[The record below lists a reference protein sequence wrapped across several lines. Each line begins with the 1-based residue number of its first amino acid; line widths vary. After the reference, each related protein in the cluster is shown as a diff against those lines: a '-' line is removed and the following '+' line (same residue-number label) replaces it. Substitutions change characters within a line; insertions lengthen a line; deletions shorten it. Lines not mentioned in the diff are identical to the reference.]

1 MFMKEHLKQCI
12 LTIPFLKHTV
22 CFLFSSAAQKCSSV
36 KVPNVMLDLVVEIAM
51 PLDAGL
57 PMELYTNE
65 ATWTYIRQ
73 TIQSME
79 FMNSFANHGRFHQ
92 THIHRKIY
100 EAMMGPLQIQFLSV
114 HTLIWPDRGIFL
126 QKVSPI
132 GSMGMVYLPTLIP
145 QKSTI
150 HVPKYT
156 SPMNAMG
163 LFNL

>member
-1 MFMKEHLKQCI
+1 MCI

-22 CFLFSSAAQKCSSV
+22 CFLLSSDAQKCSSV

-79 FMNSFANHGRFHQ
+79 FMNSFAV
-92 THIHRKIY
+92 
-100 EAMMGPLQIQFLSV
+100 MG
-114 HTLIWPDRGIFL
+114 
-126 QKVSPI
+126 VSIIASHSQQPF
-132 GSMGMVYLPTLIP
+132 VR
-145 QKSTI
+145 Q
-150 HVPKYT
+150 
-156 SPMNAMG
+156 
-163 LFNL
+163 